1 MPSFELAVHLGLL
14 AFRTGIHIALPFREI
29 KV

>member
-1 MPSFELAVHLGLL
+1 MPSLEPAVRSGLL
-14 AFRTGIHIALPFREI
+14 AFRTGILIALPFREI